1 MTTDLSAAALLSAAE
16 AFLARGDAIQYDQ
29 RSMDRVVQITP
40 RRDKLAPPEAATV
53 QHMLFLD
60 CSFFVNAVYHT
71 AFGRVLDADL
81 TWHMA
86 QMIQPCVF
94 RWQFSHAETPEERR
108 RISRETAALLRCVGD
123 LVQEPRKVGAGDL
136 VQPVGVAYRYALA
149 YAADIGRGEFPRGE
163 SRRGKR

>member
-1 MTTDLSAAALLSAAE
+1 MTTDLSAASLLSAAE

-60 CSFFVNAVYHT
+60 CSSFVNAVYHT

-86 QMIQPCVF
+86 QMIQPACSDGSSVM
-94 RWQFSHAETPEERR
+94 RKRR
-108 RISRETAALLRCVGD
+108 RNAAGSAARPPHCS
-123 LVQEPRKVGAGDL
+123 A
-136 VQPVGVAYRYALA
+136 PVTCW
-149 YAADIGRGEFPRGE
+149 
-163 SRRGKR
+163 

>member
-60 CSFFVNAVYHT
+60 CSSFVNAVYHT

-94 RWQFSHAETPEERR
+94 RWQFSQRR
-108 RISRETAALLRCVGD
+108 RNAAGSAARPPHCS
-123 LVQEPRKVGAGDL
+123 A
-136 VQPVGVAYRYALA
+136 PVTCW
-149 YAADIGRGEFPRGE
+149 
-163 SRRGKR
+163 

>member
-60 CSFFVNAVYHT
+60 CSSFVNAVYTIPHLAGYWT
-71 AFGRVLDADL
+71 LISPG
-81 TWHMA
+81 TW
-86 QMIQPCVF
+86 
-94 RWQFSHAETPEERR
+94 RR
-108 RISRETAALLRCVGD
+108 
-123 LVQEPRKVGAGDL
+123 
-136 VQPVGVAYRYALA
+136 
-149 YAADIGRGEFPRGE
+149 
-163 SRRGKR
+163 